1 MSDLYSQRGV
11 SAQKEDVHHA
21 IKNLDKGLYPNAFCK
36 ILPDSLTGSDEH
48 CCIMHADTAGTKSII
63 AYLYWKETGDL
74 NVWKGIAQ
82 DAMVMNIDDM
92 ICAGATNNFILSST
106 IARNKHL
113 IPKEVLGA
121 VIQGCDALIQEWKK
135 FGIDIHMAGGE
146 TADVGDL
153 VKTIDI
159 GYTAF
164 ARLRRDEVI
173 SINPQAGDVVVGL
186 ASFGLASYE
195 TEYNSGIGCNGL
207 TSARHDILDKSYAE
221 HYPESYDGNLPPEVC
236 YIGKHKVTDLSPE
249 GIPVGKLLL
258 SPTRTFAPIIKQ
270 VVEKY
275 RSKLHGIVHNT
286 GGAQTKGLK
295 YFENPVRI
303 IKDNLFTPPTIFNLI
318 QDASQISYQEMY
330 QVFNMGTRL
339 EIYTDE
345 VTAQAIIDIATSF
358 NVQAQLVGRIE
369 ASDKKELIIKSEFGE
384 FVY

>member
-121 VIQGCDALIQEWKK
+121 VIQGCDALIQEWKT

-153 VKTIDI
+153 VKTIDV

-186 ASFGLASYE
+186 ASFGQASYE

-369 ASDKKELIIKSEFGE
+369 ASYKKELIIKSEFGE